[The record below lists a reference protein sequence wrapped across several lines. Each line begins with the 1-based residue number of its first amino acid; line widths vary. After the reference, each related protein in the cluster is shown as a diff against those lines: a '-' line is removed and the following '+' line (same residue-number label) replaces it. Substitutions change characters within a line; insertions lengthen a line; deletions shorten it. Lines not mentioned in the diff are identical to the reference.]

1 MGLLSSEISTKTMVP
16 LCRQL
21 ATAYDAGIPIM
32 RSLELVGQNV
42 GDKQAQE
49 VLRGMSESIANGA
62 SLGDA
67 ARSQEK
73 HLPTFFIQL
82 LDTGDFGGRL
92 DAMLRDLAS
101 YYEDRLAMRRQ
112 LIGMMVYPIIQLTFA
127 WFLGTFALGL
137 IGQFNLNSTVAFD
150 IWDYIN
156 KYLIF
161 QGSAMLIVVTVVAI
175 SILFGRFGLL
185 RWVSG
190 LFTNYL
196 WPIKG
201 ITRRFALAR
210 FFRSM
215 SLLISSGLPIKQC
228 IVASCAV
235 AGNDYVQRDLM
246 QAVGP
251 VSDGATLMQAFGGCK
266 SLTPTA
272 REMLFIGEQS
282 GNLDGSLA
290 KVAEYHQ
297 AEAAHSVSVAV
308 KFLGVAIGLFVAAVV
323 GFIVISFYSGYL
335 GMLDDALNF

>member
-1 MGLLSSEISTKTMVP
+1 MGLLSSEIPTKTMVP

-21 ATAYDAGIPIM
+21 ATAYDAGIPIV

-49 VLRGMSESIANGA
+49 VLRGMSESIENGA

-67 ARSQEK
+67 ARSQQK
-73 HLPTFFIQL
+73 YLPTFFIQL

-112 LIGMMVYPIIQLTFA
+112 LIGMMVYPIIQLLFA
-127 WFLGTFALGL
+127 WYLGTFALGL
-137 IGQFNLNSTVAFD
+137 IGKINLSSTESFDIMAYLEGYFMFQGAVLLIVITVA
-150 IWDYIN
+150 
-156 KYLIF
+156 
-161 QGSAMLIVVTVVAI
+161 AI
-175 SILFGRFGLL
+175 SILLGRFGLL

-215 SLLISSGLPIKQC
+215 ALLIGSGLHIKQC
-228 IVASCAV
+228 IIASCSV
-235 AGNDYVQRDLM
+235 AGNRQVEQDLM
-246 QAVGP
+246 QAVEP
-251 VSDGATLMQAFGGCK
+251 VSDGATLVQAFGSCK
-266 SLTPTA
+266 TLTPVA

-290 KVAEYHQ
+290 KVAEYHL
-297 AEAAHSVSVAV
+297 AEAKHAVSVAV
-308 KFLGVAIGLFVAAVV
+308 KFLGVAIGLAVAAVV
-323 GFIVISFYSGYL
+323 GFIVISFYSNYL
-335 GMLDDALNF
+335 GILNDALNF